1 MSKSYTHHLGI
12 FSWGVYLGYGF
23 SFLFGI
29 YLTKLDVAGHGWRS
43 TYVLAGLPGL
53 ILSLTLLLVS
63 DPRTSVPASPPVSL
77 PGPVR
82 KMSYGCLEHKQSDS
96 RTSLT
101 ERQAST
107 SYTRLV
113 VSSLTTPAI
122 ILLFF
127 ASAVRHTAGYAWA
140 HNNVSY
146 FQHYHEGKEIG
157 YWFILTPTLGCV
169 GVFAGGYISDLVV
182 TRWGVHSRLWLL
194 GLFTL
199 LATPFSLLTLHFDP
213 PYAFAT
219 LIFYYF
225 FGERPIQTYRI
236 FLTLKTLSEAN

>member
-1 MSKSYTHHLGI
+1 MG
-12 FSWGVYLGYGF
+12 
-23 SFLFGI
+23 
-29 YLTKLDVAGHGWRS
+29 
-43 TYVLAGLPGL
+43 
-53 ILSLTLLLVS
+53 
-63 DPRTSVPASPPVSL
+63 
-77 PGPVR
+77 
-82 KMSYGCLEHKQSDS
+82 QSDS

-101 ERQAST
+101 ERQSST

-213 PYAFAT
+213 PYAFTT

-225 FGERPIQTYRI
+225 FAETWFSLVFTVLVEIVPASIRSFCIGTFLFLMNNVGGNLPLLIDPLAKLRGLGLQTALYI
-236 FLTLKTLSEAN
+236 FWPGLIASKIFHSFSGGVLFFVSSIPLWMKHREHNQAKKIPL